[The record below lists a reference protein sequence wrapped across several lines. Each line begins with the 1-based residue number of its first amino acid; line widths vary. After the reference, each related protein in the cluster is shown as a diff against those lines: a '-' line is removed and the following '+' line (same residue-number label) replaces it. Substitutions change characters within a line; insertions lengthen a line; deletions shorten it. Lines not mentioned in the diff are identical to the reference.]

1 VVRKSSP
8 ASSRT
13 AELPFPSQIK
23 PSRPA
28 TTRDSNT
35 KRVQPEFHSGRLSTV
50 PQKTRHCSGM
60 AKLIWTSLQHAWVS
74 SRLIGDDQN
83 VRRRTLH
90 GRDAACCVSTV
101 VLAHFGIP
109 IQVLWISVARS
120 LGHRDNEYSA

>member
-1 VVRKSSP
+1 M
-8 ASSRT
+8 
-13 AELPFPSQIK
+13 
-23 PSRPA
+23 
-28 TTRDSNT
+28 RDSNP
-35 KRVQPEFHSGRLSTV
+35 KCAHPEFHCLFSTL
-50 PQKTRHCSGM
+50 QKARHCSGM